1 MIDYMEGFTNGSA
14 DIKVIGVG
22 GGGSN
27 AVNRMIE
34 AELAGVEFIVAN
46 TDAQALQSSNAK
58 SKIQLGEKITKGLGA
73 GADAEVGKKAA
84 EEDRDEIAEQ
94 LKNADMV
101 FITAGMGGGTGTG
114 AAPIVAEVAREIG
127 ALTIA
132 VVTKPFSFEGKKRT
146 SSAELGI
153 KNLKERVD
161 AIITV
166 PNDKLLEI
174 ASENLTMDQAYRYAD
189 DILRQ
194 GVQGI
199 SDLITI
205 NGVINVDFADVKT
218 IMKSSGSALMG
229 IGMASG
235 ENRAVTA
242 AQQAIDSPL
251 LESSIQGARGVLVSI
266 SASSNLGLLEVNK
279 AMSIIRDAADEEA
292 QIIFGHNVNEE
303 LGDQIKITVVATGFG
318 KEEKVAL
325 PSSMTSNVGSVRVPR
340 PVEKPVERS
349 FYEPR
354 EQEPMVVNG
363 PSSLELP
370 PSLRQGSSDD
380 KNLPPFLRPRK

>member
-1 MIDYMEGFTNGSA
+1 MFDNDYMGSGSA
-14 DIKVIGVG
+14 EIKVIGVG

-34 AELAGVEFIVAN
+34 ADLSGVEFIVAN

-73 GADAEVGKKAA
+73 GADAEIGKKAA

-94 LKNADMV
+94 LKGADMV

-114 AAPIVAEVAREIG
+114 AAPIIAEIAREQN

-132 VVTKPFSFEGKKRT
+132 VVTKPFGFEGKKRA

-161 AIITV
+161 AIIVV

-174 ASENLTMDQAYRYAD
+174 ATEDLSMVDAYRQAD
-189 DILRQ
+189 EVLRQ

-229 IGMASG
+229 IGIASG

-266 SASSNLGLLEVNK
+266 SASHGLGIMEVNK
-279 AMSIIRDAADEEA
+279 AMSIIRDAADDDA
-292 QIIFGHNVNEE
+292 NIIFGHNVNEE
-303 LGDQIKITVVATGFG
+303 LGENIRITVVATGFG
-318 KEEKVAL
+318 KEERASL
-325 PSSMTSNVGSVRVPR
+325 NNSNTGRILETVRSNR
-340 PVEKPVERS
+340 PVEQ
-349 FYEPR
+349 PR
-354 EQEPMVVNG
+354 QVQQVVNA
-363 PSSLELP
+363 PLASNDDNDIP
-370 PSLRQGSSDD
+370 AILRNNNSDD
-380 KNLPPFLRPRK
+380 QNFPAFLRRGKR

>member
-1 MIDYMEGFTNGSA
+1 MFDNDYMGSGSA
-14 DIKVIGVG
+14 EIKVIGVG

-34 AELAGVEFIVAN
+34 ADLSGVEFIVAN

-73 GADAEVGKKAA
+73 GADAEIGKKAA

-94 LKNADMV
+94 LKGADMV

-114 AAPIVAEVAREIG
+114 AAPIIAEVAREQN

-132 VVTKPFSFEGKKRT
+132 VVTKPFGFEGKKRA

-161 AIITV
+161 AIIVV
-166 PNDKLLEI
+166 PNDKLIEI
-174 ASENLTMDQAYRYAD
+174 ANEDLTMEDAYRQAD
-189 DILRQ
+189 EVLRQ

-229 IGMASG
+229 IGVASG

-266 SASSNLGLLEVNK
+266 SASHSLGIMEVNK
-279 AMSIIRDAADEEA
+279 AMSIIRDAADEDA
-292 QIIFGHNVNEE
+292 NIIFGHNVNED
-303 LGDQIKITVVATGFG
+303 LGESIRITVVATGFG
-318 KEEKVAL
+318 KEDRA
-325 PSSMTSNVGSVRVPR
+325 SISNSNAGRILETVRSNRQVEQPR
-340 PVEKPVERS
+340 PV
-349 FYEPR
+349 
-354 EQEPMVVNG
+354 QQVVNA
-363 PSSLELP
+363 PIA
-370 PSLRQGSSDD
+370 SDD
-380 KNLPPFLRPRK
+380 NDIPWALRNASTP

>member
-1 MIDYMEGFTNGSA
+1 MFDNDYMGNANAE
-14 DIKVIGVG
+14 IKVIGVG

-34 AELAGVEFIVAN
+34 ADLSGVEFIVAN
-46 TDAQALQSSNAK
+46 TDAQALQNSSAK

-73 GADAEVGKKAA
+73 GADAEIGKKAA

-94 LKNADMV
+94 LKGADMV

-114 AAPIVAEVAREIG
+114 AAPIIAEVAREQN

-132 VVTKPFSFEGKKRT
+132 VVTKPFSFEGKKRA

-153 KNLKERVD
+153 KNLRERVD
-161 AIITV
+161 AIIVV
-166 PNDKLLEI
+166 PNDKLIEI
-174 ASENLTMDQAYRYAD
+174 ANEELTMEDAYREAD
-189 DILRQ
+189 EVLRQ

-229 IGMASG
+229 IGIASG

-266 SASSNLGLLEVNK
+266 SASRSLGIMEVNK
-279 AMSIIRDAADEEA
+279 AMSIIRDAADDDA
-292 QIIFGHNVNEE
+292 NIIFGHNVNDE
-303 LGDQIKITVVATGFG
+303 LGESIKITVVATGFG
-318 KEEKVAL
+318 KEERGSL
-325 PSSMTSNVGSVRVPR
+325 NNSGSSRILETVRSNRPVEQPR
-340 PVEKPVERS
+340 PV
-349 FYEPR
+349 
-354 EQEPMVVNG
+354 QQVVNA
-363 PSSLELP
+363 PVAAEEFSDIP
-370 PSLRQGSSDD
+370 AILRNNSNDD
-380 KNLPPFLRPRK
+380 HNFPAFLRRGKK

>member
-1 MIDYMEGFTNGSA
+1 MFDNDYMGSGSA
-14 DIKVIGVG
+14 EIKVIGVG

-34 AELAGVEFIVAN
+34 ADLAGVEFIVAN
-46 TDAQALQSSNAK
+46 TDAQALQGSNAK
-58 SKIQLGEKITKGLGA
+58 TKIQLGEKITKGLGA
-73 GADAEVGKKAA
+73 GADAEIGKKAA

-94 LKNADMV
+94 LKGADMV

-114 AAPIVAEVAREIG
+114 AAPIIAEVAREQN

-132 VVTKPFSFEGKKRT
+132 VVTKPFGFEGKKRA

-161 AIITV
+161 AIIVV

-174 ASENLTMDQAYRYAD
+174 ATEDLSMVDAYRQAD
-189 DILRQ
+189 EVLRQ

-229 IGMASG
+229 IGVASG

-266 SASSNLGLLEVNK
+266 SASHSLGIMEVNK
-279 AMSIIRDAADEEA
+279 AMTIIRDAADDDA
-292 QIIFGHNVNEE
+292 NIIFGHNVNEE
-303 LGDQIKITVVATGFG
+303 LGESIRITVVATGFG
-318 KEEKVAL
+318 KEER
-325 PSSMTSNVGSVRVPR
+325 SSLNNSGAGRILETVRSNRQVEQQR
-340 PVEKPVERS
+340 PV
-349 FYEPR
+349 
-354 EQEPMVVNG
+354 QQVVNA
-363 PSSLELP
+363 PIASNDDNDLP
-370 PSLRQGSSDD
+370 AILRNNSDD
-380 KNLPPFLRPRK
+380 QNFPAFLRRGKR

>member
-1 MIDYMEGFTNGSA
+1 MFDNDYMGSGSA
-14 DIKVIGVG
+14 EIKVIGVG

-34 AELAGVEFIVAN
+34 ADLAGVEFIVAN
-46 TDAQALQSSNAK
+46 TDAQALQGSNAK
-58 SKIQLGEKITKGLGA
+58 TKIQLGEKITKGLGA
-73 GADAEVGKKAA
+73 GADAEIGKKAA

-94 LKNADMV
+94 LKGADMV

-114 AAPIVAEVAREIG
+114 AAPIIAEVAREQN

-132 VVTKPFSFEGKKRT
+132 VVTKPFGFEGKKRA

-161 AIITV
+161 AIIVV

-174 ASENLTMDQAYRYAD
+174 ATEDLSMVDAYRQAD
-189 DILRQ
+189 EVLRQ

-229 IGMASG
+229 IGVASG

-266 SASSNLGLLEVNK
+266 SASHSLGIMEVNK
-279 AMSIIRDAADEEA
+279 AMTIIRDAADDDA
-292 QIIFGHNVNEE
+292 NIIFGHNVNEE
-303 LGDQIKITVVATGFG
+303 LGESIRITVVATGFG
-318 KEEKVAL
+318 KEER
-325 PSSMTSNVGSVRVPR
+325 SSLNNSGAGRILETVRSNRQVEQQR
-340 PVEKPVERS
+340 PV
-349 FYEPR
+349 
-354 EQEPMVVNG
+354 QQVVNA
-363 PSSLELP
+363 PMAANDDNDLP
-370 PSLRQGSSDD
+370 AILRNNSDD
-380 KNLPPFLRPRK
+380 QNFPAFLRRGKR

>member
-1 MIDYMEGFTNGSA
+1 MFDNDYMGNANAE
-14 DIKVIGVG
+14 IKVIGVG

-34 AELAGVEFIVAN
+34 ADLSGVEFIVAN
-46 TDAQALQSSNAK
+46 TDAQALQNSSAK

-73 GADAEVGKKAA
+73 GADAEIGKKAA

-94 LKNADMV
+94 LKGADMV

-114 AAPIVAEVAREIG
+114 AAPIIAEVAREQN

-132 VVTKPFSFEGKKRT
+132 VVTKPFSFEGKKRA

-153 KNLKERVD
+153 KNLRERVD
-161 AIITV
+161 AIIVV
-166 PNDKLLEI
+166 PNDKLIEI
-174 ASENLTMDQAYRYAD
+174 ANEELTMEDAYREAD
-189 DILRQ
+189 EVLRQ

-229 IGMASG
+229 IGIASG

-266 SASSNLGLLEVNK
+266 SASRSLGIMEVNK
-279 AMSIIRDAADEEA
+279 AMSIIRDAADDDA
-292 QIIFGHNVNEE
+292 NIIFGHNVNDE
-303 LGDQIKITVVATGFG
+303 LGESIKITVVATGFG
-318 KEEKVAL
+318 KEERGSL
-325 PSSMTSNVGSVRVPR
+325 NNSGSSRILETVRSNRPVEQPR
-340 PVEKPVERS
+340 PV
-349 FYEPR
+349 
-354 EQEPMVVNG
+354 QQVVNA
-363 PSSLELP
+363 PVATEEFSDIP
-370 PSLRQGSSDD
+370 AILRNNSNDD
-380 KNLPPFLRPRK
+380 HNFPAFLRRGKK

>member
-1 MIDYMEGFTNGSA
+1 MGSGSA
-14 DIKVIGVG
+14 EIKVIGVG

-34 AELAGVEFIVAN
+34 ADLSGVEFIVAN

-73 GADAEVGKKAA
+73 GADAEIGKKAA

-94 LKNADMV
+94 LKGADMV

-114 AAPIVAEVAREIG
+114 AAPIIAEVAREQN

-132 VVTKPFSFEGKKRT
+132 VVTKPFGFEGKKRA

-161 AIITV
+161 AIIVV

-174 ASENLTMDQAYRYAD
+174 ATEDLSMVDAYRQAD
-189 DILRQ
+189 EVLRQ

-229 IGMASG
+229 IGVASG

-266 SASSNLGLLEVNK
+266 SASHSLGIMEVNK
-279 AMSIIRDAADEEA
+279 AMSIIRDAADDDA
-292 QIIFGHNVNEE
+292 NIIFGHNVNEE
-303 LGDQIKITVVATGFG
+303 LGESIRITVVATGFG
-318 KEEKVAL
+318 KEERA
-325 PSSMTSNVGSVRVPR
+325 SIGNSNAGRILETVRSNRQVEQPR
-340 PVEKPVERS
+340 PV
-349 FYEPR
+349 
-354 EQEPMVVNG
+354 QQVVNA
-363 PSSLELP
+363 PIA
-370 PSLRQGSSDD
+370 SDD
-380 KNLPPFLRPRK
+380 NDIPAILRNNSDDQSFPAFLRRGKR

>member
-1 MIDYMEGFTNGSA
+1 MFDNDYMGSGSA
-14 DIKVIGVG
+14 EIKVIGVG

-34 AELAGVEFIVAN
+34 ADLSGVEFIVAN

-73 GADAEVGKKAA
+73 GADAEIGKKAA

-94 LKNADMV
+94 LKGADMV

-114 AAPIVAEVAREIG
+114 AAPIIAEVAREQN

-132 VVTKPFSFEGKKRT
+132 VVTKPFGFEGKKRA

-161 AIITV
+161 AIIVV
-166 PNDKLLEI
+166 PNDKLIEI
-174 ASENLTMDQAYRYAD
+174 ANEDLTMEDAYRQAD
-189 DILRQ
+189 EVLRQ

-229 IGMASG
+229 IGVASG

-266 SASSNLGLLEVNK
+266 SASHSLGIMEVNK
-279 AMSIIRDAADEEA
+279 AMSIIRDAADEDA
-292 QIIFGHNVNEE
+292 NIIFGHNVNED
-303 LGDQIKITVVATGFG
+303 LGESIRITVVATGFG
-318 KEEKVAL
+318 KEDRA
-325 PSSMTSNVGSVRVPR
+325 SISNSNAGRILETVRSNRQVEQPR
-340 PVEKPVERS
+340 PV
-349 FYEPR
+349 
-354 EQEPMVVNG
+354 QQVVNA
-363 PSSLELP
+363 PIA
-370 PSLRQGSSDD
+370 SDD
-380 KNLPPFLRPRK
+380 NDIPAILRNNSDDQSFPAFLRRGKR

>member
-1 MIDYMEGFTNGSA
+1 MFDNDYMGSGSA
-14 DIKVIGVG
+14 EIKVIGVG

-34 AELAGVEFIVAN
+34 ADLSGVEFIVAN
-46 TDAQALQSSNAK
+46 TDAQALQSSSAK

-73 GADAEVGKKAA
+73 GADAEIGKKAA

-94 LKNADMV
+94 LKGADMV

-114 AAPIVAEVAREIG
+114 AAPIIAEVAREQN

-132 VVTKPFSFEGKKRT
+132 VVTKPFSFEGKKRA

-153 KNLKERVD
+153 KNLRERVD
-161 AIITV
+161 AIIVV
-166 PNDKLLEI
+166 PNDKLIEI
-174 ASENLTMDQAYRYAD
+174 ANEELTMEDAYREAD
-189 DILRQ
+189 EVLRQ

-229 IGMASG
+229 IGIASG

-266 SASSNLGLLEVNK
+266 SASRSLGIMEVNK
-279 AMSIIRDAADEEA
+279 AMSIIRDAADDDA
-292 QIIFGHNVNEE
+292 NIIFGHNVNEE
-303 LGDQIKITVVATGFG
+303 LGESIKITVVATGFG
-318 KEEKVAL
+318 KEERASITNSG
-325 PSSMTSNVGSVRVPR
+325 SSRILETVRSNRQVEQPR
-340 PVEKPVERS
+340 PV
-349 FYEPR
+349 
-354 EQEPMVVNG
+354 QQVVNA
-363 PSSLELP
+363 PVATEEFSDIP
-370 PSLRQGSSDD
+370 AILRNNGNDD
-380 KNLPPFLRPRK
+380 HNFPAFLRRGKK

>member
-1 MIDYMEGFTNGSA
+1 MFDNDYMGSGSA
-14 DIKVIGVG
+14 EIKVIGVG

-34 AELAGVEFIVAN
+34 ADLSGVEFIVAN
-46 TDAQALQSSNAK
+46 TDAQALQSSSAK

-73 GADAEVGKKAA
+73 GADAEIGKKAA

-94 LKNADMV
+94 LKGADMV

-114 AAPIVAEVAREIG
+114 AAPIIAEVAREQN

-132 VVTKPFSFEGKKRT
+132 VVTKPFSFEGKKRA

-153 KNLKERVD
+153 KNLRERVD
-161 AIITV
+161 AIIVV
-166 PNDKLLEI
+166 PNDKLIEI
-174 ASENLTMDQAYRYAD
+174 ANEELTMEDAYREAD
-189 DILRQ
+189 EVLRQ

-229 IGMASG
+229 IGIASG

-266 SASSNLGLLEVNK
+266 SASRSLGIMEVNK
-279 AMSIIRDAADEEA
+279 AMSIIRDAADDDA
-292 QIIFGHNVNEE
+292 NIIFGHNVNEE
-303 LGDQIKITVVATGFG
+303 LGESIKITVVATGFG
-318 KEEKVAL
+318 KEERASL
-325 PSSMTSNVGSVRVPR
+325 SPSGSSRILETVRSNRQAEQPR
-340 PVEKPVERS
+340 PV
-349 FYEPR
+349 
-354 EQEPMVVNG
+354 QQVVNA
-363 PSSLELP
+363 PVAAAEDFSELP
-370 PSLRQGSSDD
+370 AILRNNGSNDD
-380 KNLPPFLRPRK
+380 HNFPAFLRRGKK

>member
-1 MIDYMEGFTNGSA
+1 VFDNDYMGSGSA
-14 DIKVIGVG
+14 EIKVIGVG

-34 AELAGVEFIVAN
+34 ADLSGVEFIVAN

-73 GADAEVGKKAA
+73 GADAEIGKKAA

-94 LKNADMV
+94 LKGADMV

-114 AAPIVAEVAREIG
+114 AAPIIAEVAREQN

-132 VVTKPFSFEGKKRT
+132 VVTKPFGFEGKKRA

-161 AIITV
+161 AIIVV
-166 PNDKLLEI
+166 PNDKLIEI
-174 ASENLTMDQAYRYAD
+174 ANEDLTMEDAYRQAD
-189 DILRQ
+189 EVLRQ

-229 IGMASG
+229 IGVASG

-266 SASSNLGLLEVNK
+266 SASHSLGIMEVNK
-279 AMSIIRDAADEEA
+279 AMSIIRDAADEDA
-292 QIIFGHNVNEE
+292 NIIFGHNVNED
-303 LGDQIKITVVATGFG
+303 LGESIRITVVATGFG
-318 KEEKVAL
+318 KEDRA
-325 PSSMTSNVGSVRVPR
+325 SISNSNAGRILETVRSNRQVEQPR
-340 PVEKPVERS
+340 PV
-349 FYEPR
+349 
-354 EQEPMVVNG
+354 QQVVNA
-363 PSSLELP
+363 PIA
-370 PSLRQGSSDD
+370 SDD
-380 KNLPPFLRPRK
+380 NDIPAILRNNSDDQSFPAFLRRGKR

>member
-1 MIDYMEGFTNGSA
+1 MFDNDYMGSGSA
-14 DIKVIGVG
+14 EIKVIGVG

-34 AELAGVEFIVAN
+34 ADLSGVEFIVAN

-73 GADAEVGKKAA
+73 GADAEIGKKAA

-94 LKNADMV
+94 LKGADMV

-114 AAPIVAEVAREIG
+114 AAPIIAEVAREQN

-132 VVTKPFSFEGKKRT
+132 VVTKPFGFEGKKRA

-161 AIITV
+161 AIIVV
-166 PNDKLLEI
+166 PNDKLIEI
-174 ASENLTMDQAYRYAD
+174 ANEDLTMEDAYRQAD
-189 DILRQ
+189 EVLRQ

-229 IGMASG
+229 IGVASG

-266 SASSNLGLLEVNK
+266 SASHSLGIMEVNK
-279 AMSIIRDAADEEA
+279 AMSIIRDAADEDA
-292 QIIFGHNVNEE
+292 NIIFGHNVNED
-303 LGDQIKITVVATGFG
+303 LGESIRITVAATGFG
-318 KEEKVAL
+318 KEDRA
-325 PSSMTSNVGSVRVPR
+325 SISNSNAGRILETVRSNRQVEQPR
-340 PVEKPVERS
+340 PV
-349 FYEPR
+349 
-354 EQEPMVVNG
+354 QQVVNA
-363 PSSLELP
+363 PIA
-370 PSLRQGSSDD
+370 SDD
-380 KNLPPFLRPRK
+380 NDIPAILRNNSDDQSFPAFLRRGKR

>member
-1 MIDYMEGFTNGSA
+1 MFDHDYMGSGSA
-14 DIKVIGVG
+14 EIKVIGVG

-34 AELAGVEFIVAN
+34 ADLAGVEFIVAN
-46 TDAQALQSSNAK
+46 TDAQALQGSNAK
-58 SKIQLGEKITKGLGA
+58 TKIQLGEKITKGLGA
-73 GADAEVGKKAA
+73 GADAEIGKKAA

-94 LKNADMV
+94 LKGADMV

-114 AAPIVAEVAREIG
+114 AAPIIAEVAREQN

-132 VVTKPFSFEGKKRT
+132 VVTKPFGFEGKKRA

-161 AIITV
+161 AIIVV

-174 ASENLTMDQAYRYAD
+174 ATEDLSMVDAYRQAD
-189 DILRQ
+189 EVLRQ

-229 IGMASG
+229 IGVASG

-266 SASSNLGLLEVNK
+266 SASHSLGIMEVNK
-279 AMSIIRDAADEEA
+279 AMTIIRDAADDDA
-292 QIIFGHNVNEE
+292 NIIFGHNVNEE
-303 LGDQIKITVVATGFG
+303 LGESIRITVVATGFG
-318 KEEKVAL
+318 KEER
-325 PSSMTSNVGSVRVPR
+325 SSLNNSGAGRILETVRSNRQVEQQR
-340 PVEKPVERS
+340 PV
-349 FYEPR
+349 
-354 EQEPMVVNG
+354 QQVVNA
-363 PSSLELP
+363 PMAANDDNDLP
-370 PSLRQGSSDD
+370 AILRNNSDD
-380 KNLPPFLRPRK
+380 QNFPAFLRRGKR

>member
-1 MIDYMEGFTNGSA
+1 MFDNDYMGSGSA
-14 DIKVIGVG
+14 EIKVIGVG

-34 AELAGVEFIVAN
+34 ADLSGVEFIVAN

-73 GADAEVGKKAA
+73 GADAEIGKKAA

-94 LKNADMV
+94 LKGADMV

-114 AAPIVAEVAREIG
+114 AAPIIAEVAREQN

-132 VVTKPFSFEGKKRT
+132 VVTKPFGFEGKKRA

-161 AIITV
+161 AIIVV
-166 PNDKLLEI
+166 PNDKLIEI
-174 ASENLTMDQAYRYAD
+174 ANEDLTMEDAYRQAD
-189 DILRQ
+189 EVLRQ

-229 IGMASG
+229 IGVASG

-266 SASSNLGLLEVNK
+266 SASHSLGIMEVNK
-279 AMSIIRDAADEEA
+279 AMSIIKDAADDDA
-292 QIIFGHNVNEE
+292 NIIFGHNVNED
-303 LGDQIKITVVATGFG
+303 LGESIRITVVATGFG
-318 KEEKVAL
+318 KEDKASL
-325 PSSMTSNVGSVRVPR
+325 SNSSAGRILETVRSNRQVEQPR
-340 PVEKPVERS
+340 PV
-349 FYEPR
+349 
-354 EQEPMVVNG
+354 QQVVNA
-363 PSSLELP
+363 PLAANDDNDIP
-370 PSLRQGSSDD
+370 AILRNNNSDD
-380 KNLPPFLRPRK
+380 QSFPAFLRRGKR

>member
-1 MIDYMEGFTNGSA
+1 MFDNDYMGSGSA
-14 DIKVIGVG
+14 EIKVIGVG

-34 AELAGVEFIVAN
+34 ADLSGVEFIVAN
-46 TDAQALQSSNAK
+46 TDAQALQSSSAK

-73 GADAEVGKKAA
+73 GADAEIGKKAA

-94 LKNADMV
+94 LKGADMV

-114 AAPIVAEVAREIG
+114 AAPIIAEVAREQN

-132 VVTKPFSFEGKKRT
+132 VVTKPFSFEGKKRA

-153 KNLKERVD
+153 KNLRERVD
-161 AIITV
+161 AIIVV
-166 PNDKLLEI
+166 PNDKLIEI
-174 ASENLTMDQAYRYAD
+174 ANEDLTMEDAYREAD
-189 DILRQ
+189 EVLRQ

-229 IGMASG
+229 IGIASG

-266 SASSNLGLLEVNK
+266 SASRSLGIMEVNK
-279 AMSIIRDAADEEA
+279 AMSIIRDAADDEA
-292 QIIFGHNVNEE
+292 NIIFGHNVNEE
-303 LGDQIKITVVATGFG
+303 LGESIKITVVATGFG
-318 KEEKVAL
+318 KEERASIGN
-325 PSSMTSNVGSVRVPR
+325 SSAGRILDTVRSNRPVEQPR
-340 PVEKPVERS
+340 PV
-349 FYEPR
+349 
-354 EQEPMVVNG
+354 QQVVNAPVTNNDDYG
-363 PSSLELP
+363 DIPAI
-370 PSLRQGSSDD
+370 LRKGHSYDD
-380 KNLPPFLRPRK
+380 HNFPAFLRRNK

>member
-1 MIDYMEGFTNGSA
+1 VFDNDYMGSGSA
-14 DIKVIGVG
+14 EIKVIGVG

-34 AELAGVEFIVAN
+34 ADLSGVEFIVAN

-73 GADAEVGKKAA
+73 GADAEIGKKAA

-94 LKNADMV
+94 LKGADMV

-114 AAPIVAEVAREIG
+114 AAPIIAEVAREQN

-132 VVTKPFSFEGKKRT
+132 VVTKPFGFEGKKRA

-161 AIITV
+161 AIIVV

-174 ASENLTMDQAYRYAD
+174 ATEDLSMVDAYRQAD
-189 DILRQ
+189 EVLRQ

-229 IGMASG
+229 IGVASG

-266 SASSNLGLLEVNK
+266 SASHSLGIMEVNK
-279 AMSIIRDAADEEA
+279 AMSIIRDAADDDA
-292 QIIFGHNVNEE
+292 NIIFGHNVNEE
-303 LGDQIKITVVATGFG
+303 LGESIRITVVATGFG
-318 KEEKVAL
+318 KEERA
-325 PSSMTSNVGSVRVPR
+325 SIGNSNAGRILETVRSNRQVEQPR
-340 PVEKPVERS
+340 PV
-349 FYEPR
+349 
-354 EQEPMVVNG
+354 QQVVNA
-363 PSSLELP
+363 PIA
-370 PSLRQGSSDD
+370 SDD
-380 KNLPPFLRPRK
+380 NDIPAILRNNSDDQSFPAFLRRGKR

>member
-1 MIDYMEGFTNGSA
+1 MFDNDYMGSGSA
-14 DIKVIGVG
+14 EIKVIGVG

-34 AELAGVEFIVAN
+34 ADLSGVEFIVAN

-73 GADAEVGKKAA
+73 GADAEIGKKAA

-94 LKNADMV
+94 LKGADMV

-114 AAPIVAEVAREIG
+114 AAPIIAEVAREQN

-132 VVTKPFSFEGKKRT
+132 VVTKPFSFEGKKRA

-153 KNLKERVD
+153 KNLRERVD
-161 AIITV
+161 AIIVV
-166 PNDKLLEI
+166 PNDKLIEI
-174 ASENLTMDQAYRYAD
+174 ANEELTMEDAYREAD
-189 DILRQ
+189 EVLRQ

-229 IGMASG
+229 IGIASG

-266 SASSNLGLLEVNK
+266 SASRSLGIMEVNK
-279 AMSIIRDAADEEA
+279 AMSIIKDAADDDA
-292 QIIFGHNVNEE
+292 NIIFGHNVNEE
-303 LGDQIKITVVATGFG
+303 LGESIKITVVATGFG
-318 KEEKVAL
+318 KEERGTINNSG
-325 PSSMTSNVGSVRVPR
+325 SSRILETVRSNRQAEQPR
-340 PVEKPVERS
+340 PV
-349 FYEPR
+349 
-354 EQEPMVVNG
+354 QQVVNA
-363 PSSLELP
+363 PVAAAEDYNDIP
-370 PSLRQGSSDD
+370 AILRNNGGDD
-380 KNLPPFLRPRK
+380 HNFPAFLRRGKK